1 MNRNIFLFVRMM
13 FTLGVFYY
21 GFQGIFSEYLLQ
33 SLAGMVVFYGLGML
47 MTYQLNRLNPSATP
61 REISERQLLIE
72 KVTKE
77 LSLALDK
84 QIDSVYIV
92 VEKKMHPT
100 AGVYYDVVTR
110 EN

>member
-1 MNRNIFLFVRMM
+1 MNRNILLFVRMM

-21 GFQGIFSEYLLQ
+21 GFQVIFSEHHLQ
-33 SLAGMVVFYGLGML
+33 NLAGMAIFYGIGVLL
-47 MTYQLNRLNPSATP
+47 TYQLNRLSTSNTV
-61 REISERQLLIE
+61 REDFEREMMIE
-72 KVTKE
+72 KVTTE

>member
-1 MNRNIFLFVRMM
+1 M
-13 FTLGVFYY
+13 FTFGFFYY
-21 GFQGIFSEYLLQ
+21 GFQTIFSEYHLQ
-33 SLAGMVVFYGLGML
+33 SFGGMVVFYGMGMVI
-47 MTYQLNRLNPSATP
+47 TYQLNRLNKLVTP
-61 REISERQLLIE
+61 RELSERQLLIE

-100 AGVYYDVVTR
+100 AGVYYNVVTR